1 MICESLWLLT
11 KKPVDVRAR
20 DLIRATIVACGPSKV
35 RVVEE
40 FSNGSLKVHVEIVS
54 REPCAE
60 HLSPLL
66 KYVLGDDARILPSS
80 CDSVP
85 LYYASTELAMSR

>member
-11 KKPVDVRAR
+11 KKPVDVRAQ
-20 DLIRATIVACGPSKV
+20 DLVRAAVVACSPSKA

-40 FSNGSLKVHVEIVS
+40 FSNGSLKVFVEIVS

-60 HLSPLL
+60 YLSPLL
-66 KYVLGDDARILPSS
+66 KYVLGDDAKILPSS
-80 CDSVP
+80 CDNVP
-85 LYYASTELAMSR
+85 LYYASKELAISR